1 MNSFASWQARAAE
14 YSATNKRDTVLF
26 LAYEAA
32 SASEASAA
40 GFELMGTTWDANGVE
55 VKAYKA
61 KPPGVPE
68 FGCVICGKNSQYYHG
83 VYCCGRKRVLML

>member
-1 MNSFASWQARAAE
+1 
-14 YSATNKRDTVLF
+14 LF

-40 GFELMGTTWDANGVE
+40 GFELVGTSWDANGVE
-55 VKAYKA
+55 VKAYKS

-68 FGCVICGKNSQYYHG
+68 FGCIVCGKNSQYYHG